1 MRLSHTQVGQILLE
15 KGLITRQQLAHALDL
30 QRQNGKKL
38 GHILM
43 EQNVVSDSALT
54 AALSEKL
61 KIPQVQI
68 NPETID
74 TAVINTFPRDFAVKH
89 RAIPIYKIEN
99 DLTVAMADPTDI
111 FAIDSIREL
120 TKCRMH
126 PVIATESE
134 IDAAINR
141 FYSFHDSVREV
152 IKNLDEEDFGRR
164 EIEVQEVAD
173 SVNDPAVIR
182 LVHLVLTQ
190 AVKQGASDIHVEPS
204 EHALRI
210 RYRIDGVLREV
221 SQPPKDLQ
229 AMIAARIKI
238 MANLNISE
246 KRLPQDGRLK
256 ISVDKRSVDV
266 RVSLLPT
273 VWGEKVV
280 LRILDKG
287 RMLLDLDHLGLSDE
301 NLKMLRALVR
311 RPEGILLIT
320 GPTGSGKT
328 STLYAVLN
336 EIDSAEKNIVT
347 VEDPVEYLFPSINQV
362 QVNEKTGLTFAA
374 ALRAI
379 LRQDP
384 NIIMIGEMRD
394 QETAEIGIRSALTGH
409 LVLST
414 LHTNSAC
421 GALTRLVDM
430 GIEPFLVS
438 SSIIGIL
445 AQRLVRKICPNCRTP
460 LALDGLSPKSRE
472 LAEARG
478 KTLYHGR
485 GCAACS
491 GAGYQGRTGI
501 HELAVIDHDIERM
514 IMRRESSEAIHKAAV
529 ARGMKTVR
537 SDGLER
543 AFAGITT
550 LDEVFRVT

>member
-1 MRLSHTQVGQILLE
+1 MRFSHSQLGQILLE
-15 KGLITRQQLAHALDL
+15 KGLISKENLAHALEL
-30 QRQNGKKL
+30 QRKNGKKL
-38 GHILM
+38 GRILV
-43 EQNVVSDSALT
+43 EQNWVSDSVLT

-61 KIPQVQI
+61 KIPQVQL
-68 NPETID
+68 NPEMID
-74 TAVINTFPRDFAVKH
+74 TEVIKTFPRDFAVKH
-89 RAIPIYKIEN
+89 RVIPIYKIEN

-126 PVIATESE
+126 PVIAAESE
-134 IDAAINR
+134 IDAAVNR
-141 FYSFHDSVREV
+141 FYSVHDSVREV
-152 IKNLDEEDFGRR
+152 IKDLDEEDIEHR
-164 EIEVQEVAD
+164 ETEVQEIGD

-182 LVHLVLTQ
+182 LVHLIVTQ
-190 AVKQGASDIHVEPS
+190 AVKQGASDIHVEPG
-204 EHALRI
+204 EQALRI

-221 SQPPKDLQ
+221 SQPPKNLQ

-238 MANLNISE
+238 MSNLNISE
-246 KRLPQDGRLK
+246 KRLPQDGRFR
-256 ISVDKRSVDV
+256 INVDKRNVDV
-266 RVSLLPT
+266 RVSTLPT
-273 VWGEKVV
+273 VWGEKAV

-287 RMLLDLDHLGLSDE
+287 NVLVELDRLGLSEE
-301 NLKMLRALVR
+301 NLKKWRSIIR

-336 EIDSAEKNIVT
+336 EINSVEKNIIT
-347 VEDPVEYLFPSINQV
+347 VEDPVEYEFPLINQV
-362 QVNEKTGLTFAA
+362 HVNEKAGLTFAN

-394 QETAEIGIRSALTGH
+394 RETAEIGIRSALTGH

-414 LHTNSAC
+414 LHTNSAA

-445 AQRLVRKICPNCRTP
+445 AQRLIRKICAKCIEP
-460 LALDGLSPKSRE
+460 LAVDKLSPKSRE
-472 LAEARG
+472 IVEAHG
-478 KTLYHGR
+478 KPIYHGR
-485 GCAACS
+485 GCSECN
-491 GAGYQGRTGI
+491 GAGYRGRTGI
-501 HELAVIDHDIERM
+501 HELLLINHDIERM
-514 IMRRESSEAIHKAAV
+514 IMRQESSEAIHQAAKAH
-529 ARGMKTVR
+529 GMKDLR